1 MQHAVS
7 MGTNLGPSLR
17 RTGAAAAVAAAQI
30 ALAADV
36 ITAGGAA
43 SVWTEALKGQRGAVQ
58 GKTEAET
65 GSFLTFVLL
74 QMSKVRSLCSRHKTS
89 AMQLP
94 VDMMHMDPD
103 FSCASDHAVLA

>member
-17 RTGAAAAVAAAQI
+17 RTSTAAVAAQT

-43 SVWTEALKGQRGAVQ
+43 SVWTEALKGPRGAVQ

-65 GSFLTFVLL
+65 GFFLTFVLL
-74 QMSKVRSLCSRHKTS
+74 LLNEVSMFCS
-89 AMQLP
+89 
-94 VDMMHMDPD
+94 
-103 FSCASDHAVLA
+103 